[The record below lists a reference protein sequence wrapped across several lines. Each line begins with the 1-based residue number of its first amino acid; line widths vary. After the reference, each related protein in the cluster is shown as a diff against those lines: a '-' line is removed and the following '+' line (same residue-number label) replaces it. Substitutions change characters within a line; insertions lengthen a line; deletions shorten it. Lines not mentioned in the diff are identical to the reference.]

1 MTANE
6 HELDQT
12 ILNAVNAGLILLDR
26 NKRIARWNGWMQ
38 AASGYSQ
45 QQVQGKMLSEVFPAA
60 NLGRLLTAVTAAL
73 TANAA
78 TILTHALN
86 SAILP
91 LRTRSDRTLL
101 HDVTVMPVG
110 DEQITGCLVSI
121 TDVTMVTKR
130 ERFLRDRQNARYDAV
145 VASAPDVIITVDEGG
160 LIQFA
165 NPAAVTQFGFGKS
178 ELMGIDAAQLFE
190 TKGDWNAAWSDA
202 IHKSAPVQLRTLV
215 GRRKNGDLT
224 HLEAS
229 ASSWKTG
236 SRVFATIILRDV
248 NERRAI
254 DSALRNSEA
263 QARDAAAAL
272 SELNRTLEQR
282 VKAGTAQLLEAEEA
296 LRQSQKME
304 AIGQLTGGIAHDF
317 NNLLQG
323 ITGSLDLVKKRA
335 TQGRFSEIERFI
347 TGAMASANRAA
358 SLTHRLL
365 AFSRRQPL
373 APRPVEVNPLLA
385 SMEDLLRRTLGE
397 QIALEFV
404 TAGGLW
410 LTRCD
415 ANQLENA
422 VLNLAIN
429 ARDAMPEGGRLTIE
443 TANTHLD
450 SAYTSRQRDIEP
462 GQYVCISVT
471 DTGSGMSADTISKAF
486 EPFFTTKPLGRGTGL
501 GLSMIYGFAKQS
513 GGNAKIYSELGKG
526 TSVKLYLPRHRGE
539 LETEDFNPA
548 LEDSQIAHANETVL
562 VVEDE
567 FVVRDL
573 IVEVLQELAYRTLE
587 AEDGPA
593 ALKVLQSSQR
603 IDLVI
608 TDIGLPLL
616 NGRQVI
622 EAARQSRPDLRVLF
636 MTGYAE
642 NAAIAEGFLEPGMSM
657 ITKPFAME
665 ALATK
670 IRQMLESD
678 PTPKP
683 PDGRVKPRADAPD

>member
-1 MTANE
+1 
-6 HELDQT
+6 
-12 ILNAVNAGLILLDR
+12 
-26 NKRIARWNGWMQ
+26 
-38 AASGYSQ
+38 
-45 QQVQGKMLSEVFPAA
+45 
-60 NLGRLLTAVTAAL
+60 
-73 TANAA
+73 
-78 TILTHALN
+78 
-86 SAILP
+86 
-91 LRTRSDRTLL
+91 
-101 HDVTVMPVG
+101 
-110 DEQITGCLVSI
+110 
-121 TDVTMVTKR
+121 MVTQR

-145 VASAPDVIITVDEGG
+145 VASAPDVILTVDEGG

-165 NPAAVTQFGFGKS
+165 NPAAVTQFGYS
-178 ELMGIDAAQLFE
+178 SAELIGIEAARLFDTKDAWNAVWQDAIKGAPSAQPRALIARR
-190 TKGDWNAAWSDA
+190 KGDEAS
-202 IHKSAPVQLRTLV
+202 
-215 GRRKNGDLT
+215 

-236 SRVFATIILRDV
+236 SHVFATVILRDV

-254 DSALRNSEA
+254 DSALRKSEA
-263 QARDAAAAL
+263 QARDAASAL
-272 SELNRTLEQR
+272 FELNQTLEQR
-282 VKAGTAQLLEAEEA
+282 IKDGAKQLVEAEEA

-373 APRPVEVNPLLA
+373 LPRPVEVNPLLA

-397 QIALEFV
+397 HVVLEFV

-410 LTRCD
+410 LTKCD
-415 ANQLENA
+415 SNQLENA

-429 ARDAMPEGGRLTIE
+429 ARDAMPEGGRLLIE
-443 TANTHLD
+443 TANTHFD
-450 SAYTSRQRDIEP
+450 TAYTSRLRDVEP
-462 GQYVCISVT
+462 GQYVCVSVT
-471 DTGSGMSADTISKAF
+471 DTGSGMSPDTVAKAF

-513 GGNAKIYSELGKG
+513 GGIAKIYSEVGKG
-526 TSVKLYLPRHRGE
+526 TTVKLYLPRHRGDME
-539 LETEDFNPA
+539 AEDFDPV
-548 LEDSQIAHANETVL
+548 LGDSRSTHLNETVL

-593 ALKVLQSSQR
+593 ALKLLQSTQR

-608 TDIGLPLL
+608 TDIGLPVL

-622 EAARQSRPDLRVLF
+622 DAARQLRPELKVLF

-642 NAAIAEGFLEPGMSM
+642 NAAIAAGFLEPGMSM
-657 ITKPFAME
+657 ITKPFAMD

-670 IRQMLESD
+670 IREMLE
-678 PTPKP
+678 T
-683 PDGRVKPRADAPD
+683 